1 MKSIDYKLSTVDR
14 SGLLEPLIRATELI
28 MRYNGLIEASTFK
41 NGLNSREHFFAA
53 VASIYLQGG
62 LIELNDLVLHAYN
75 TDVSISHQDIA
86 DAMDILAAR
95 RLIETK
101 KREWLFEADSFQLT
115 QQPTHETSRDKTAID
130 DFERELEDIDAIL
143 ERTNKILENPETLEI
158 KPNRLKQ
165 LLKPK
170 NQDEIWEKWQE
181 VIKSTQHEP
190 PILRSAILLDAWIN
204 LDPIPNKP
212 WLGFEYA
219 NTALRVDLSLDYLPS
234 ITTGLRQTPLNT
246 RKNHNR
252 LKRLKAYIDAY
263 ALSSEQAIRNAHK
276 IKVRYERLQER
287 TENIRAGSKTKAFID
302 YAIATPVVTTTN
314 AAAALNISPAGV
326 LKILKTLQL
335 REITGRSRY
344 RVWAI

>member
-1 MKSIDYKLSTVDR
+1 MAAANRNDIYVLREVVKKLIPMLVQCNIKVTQM
-14 SGLLEPLIRATELI
+14 GTE
-28 MRYNGLIEASTFK
+28 
-41 NGLNSREHFFAA
+41 
-53 VASIYLQGG
+53 
-62 LIELNDLVLHAYN
+62 AYVKTN
-75 TDVSISHQDIA
+75 TRTKQPVSINIPAITDDAEA
-86 DAMDILAAR
+86 DFILAIQGF
-95 RLIETK
+95 L
-101 KREWLFEADSFQLT
+101 D
-115 QQPTHETSRDKTAID
+115 HDKTAID

-219 NTALRVDLSLDYLPS
+219 NAALRVDLSLDYLPS
-234 ITTGLRQTPLNT
+234 ITTGLRQIPLNA

-276 IKVRYERLQER
+276 IKVHYERLQER

-344 RVWAI
+344 RAWMI

>member
-1 MKSIDYKLSTVDR
+1 MKSIDYRLSTVDR

-115 QQPTHETSRDKTAID
+115 QQQTPDDKTAID

-219 NTALRVDLSLDYLPS
+219 NAALRVDLSLDYLPS
-234 ITTGLRQTPLNT
+234 ITTGLRQIPLSA

-276 IKVRYERLQER
+276 IKVHYERLQER

-326 LKILKTLQL
+326 LKILKTLRL

-344 RVWAI
+344 RAWMI

>member
-1 MKSIDYKLSTVDR
+1 MKSIDYRLSTVDR
-14 SGLLEPLIRATELI
+14 SELLEPLIKATELI
-28 MRYNGLIEASTFK
+28 MRYNGLIEASRFK

-115 QQPTHETSRDKTAID
+115 QQQTPHDKTAID

-219 NTALRVDLSLDYLPS
+219 NAALRVDLSLDYLPS
-234 ITTGLRQTPLNT
+234 ITTSLRQIPLNA

-276 IKVRYERLQER
+276 IKVHYERLQER

-326 LKILKTLQL
+326 LKILKTLRL

-344 RVWAI
+344 RAWMI